1 MDGFIMDGGMFVMDG
16 GMSGLASIMIV
27 AMIGIFAVGIVLG
40 IRQWSKNNNSPVL
53 TVEALVV
60 AKRADVSHYHHDL
73 GESGMSHAS
82 STTDY
87 YVTFEVDSGSR
98 MEFSVRDR
106 EYGILAEGDRGK
118 LTFQGTRYQGFVR
131 DLG

>member
-16 GMSGLASIMIV
+16 GMLGLASIMIV

-60 AKRADVSHYHHDL
+60 AKRMDVSHYHHDL
-73 GESGMSHAS
+73 SGGGMSHAS

-87 YVTFEVDSGSR
+87 YVTFEVASGSR
-98 MEFSVRDR
+98 MKFSVRDS